1 MDDLIPIKNEGVY
14 PTSAY
19 DLLDDY
25 ERKAVEEYVQFVVSE
40 QKRKNQRIDLAIN
53 LPIPSE
59 YIKRSRGVLCRPT
72 VRAALADR
80 ISEESNNAD
89 ISPSRVIKELAKI
102 AFSDVTDYLTTG
114 AFGSV
119 DLKQLKDIPADKA
132 GAIKSIETKIGQS
145 GSNSKITM
153 HDKLPALR
161 ALSDMMGITA
171 PEQGPV
177 LAEYVKQEIRK
188 NAKQEL
194 KAPEAEYVELLE
206 HAEKLESR

>member
-1 MDDLIPIKNEGVY
+1 MTTLPTNETY
-14 PTSAY
+14 PTRAY
-19 DLLDDY
+19 DLLDES
-25 ERKAVEEYVQFVVSE
+25 ERKAVEDYVQYIVAE
-40 QKRKNQRIDLAIN
+40 QQRKNQRIDLALN

-59 YIKRSRGVLCRPT
+59 YIKRSRGALLRP
-72 VRAALADR
+72 VPRAALAER
-80 ISEESNNAD
+80 IMEESNTAD

-102 AFSDVTDYLTTG
+102 AFSDITDYMCTG

-119 DLKQLKDIPADKA
+119 DLKQLQDIPADKA

-161 ALSDMMGITA
+161 ALSEMMGITA

-177 LAEYVKQEIRK
+177 LKEYVKQEIRK
-188 NAKQEL
+188 ATKEEI

-206 HAEKLESR
+206 HAEKLETK

>member
-1 MDDLIPIKNEGVY
+1 MNTLSENNTY
-14 PTSAY
+14 PTRAY
-19 DLLDDY
+19 DLLEEP
-25 ERKAVEEYVQFVVSE
+25 ERKAVEEYVQYIVAE
-40 QKRKNQRIDLAIN
+40 QKRKNQRIDLALN

-59 YIKRSRGVLCRPT
+59 YIKRSRGALCRPT
-72 VRAALADR
+72 VRAALAER
-80 ISEESNNAD
+80 ITEESDSTD

-102 AFSDVTDYLTTG
+102 AFSDITDYMRTG
-114 AFGSV
+114 PFGSV
-119 DLKQLKDIPADKA
+119 EIKELKDIPADKA

-171 PEQGPV
+171 PEQGPI
-177 LAEYVKQEIRK
+177 LKDYVKQEIRK
-188 NAKQEL
+188 ATKEEV

-206 HAEKLESR
+206 HVERVES